1 MIRLSKA
8 VAIAA
13 ALSLGSIGS
22 AMADPASFNFDSLD
36 PTVTGNI
43 VSTPFSLSSGG
54 VTASFSS
61 DQDPGGFQV
70 LNLTGGLSFAD
81 DVLVTP
87 NTSGTGPLLE
97 IVFSQPLLSFTA
109 EFATEGSGPLTL
121 TALNGGVGGTQVGS
135 SSATGSVPDGFMF
148 PEGTVS
154 FSGATFDS
162 LVLSDAN
169 DPGFALGN
177 FSVDTAPVTSV
188 PEPSSFALA
197 LEAALGLIGLTLARR
212 FRKN

>member
-1 MIRLSKA
+1 
-8 VAIAA
+8 
-13 ALSLGSIGS
+13 
-22 AMADPASFNFDSLD
+22 MADPASFNFDSLD

-70 LNLTGGLSFAD
+70 LNLTGGLSFTD

-109 EFATEGSGPLTL
+109 EFATEGSGP
-121 TALNGGVGGTQVGS
+121 
-135 SSATGSVPDGFMF
+135 
-148 PEGTVS
+148 
-154 FSGATFDS
+154 FDH
-162 LVLSDAN
+162 
-169 DPGFALGN
+169 
-177 FSVDTAPVTSV
+177 
-188 PEPSSFALA
+188 
-197 LEAALGLIGLTLARR
+197 
-212 FRKN
+212 